1 MATGNRTAQYARTF
15 VQRATLVVVP
25 QPGRSVGDAVGDLV
39 RHLSSRTTQKKK
51 CRTFEHSLFGPTT
64 PPAAQVVWATYHIQG
79 LGKIGESL
87 PWNQGA
93 VRKEK
98 SVS

>member
-39 RHLSSRTTQKKK
+39 RHLSSRTTQ
-51 CRTFEHSLFGPTT
+51 
-64 PPAAQVVWATYHIQG
+64 
-79 LGKIGESL
+79 
-87 PWNQGA
+87 
-93 VRKEK
+93 EK
-98 SVS
+98 NI